1 MMPSGQTQADLG
13 CELGLSAWM
22 RLTGTE
28 LEEVP
33 SHLWAIRQAIIEAGG
48 LDAATEPTPIG
59 GRSPRLDLLN
69 LVSYLGDLVARA
81 AAHLGCDRGTII
93 ALALDRPILRPVMTR
108 GPRVRELRT
117 SGGWS
122 PHGRDP
128 PSGTGPPAIVPCG
141 TARLAGPG

>member
-1 MMPSGQTQADLG
+1 VSKSQTTAFAPAVLRSLDVLMPSGQTQADLG

-22 RLTGTE
+22 HLTGTQ
-28 LEEVP
+28 LEEAP
-33 SHLWAIRQAIIEAGG
+33 SHLWAIRQAIIEAGR

-93 ALALDRPILRPVMTR
+93 ALALDRPILRPVMTT

-117 SGGWS
+117 S
-122 PHGRDP
+122 
-128 PSGTGPPAIVPCG
+128 
-141 TARLAGPG
+141 